1 VPGGDNEDMALR
13 CYLVVI
19 NQTPSSEEQVELM
32 RAIRAHM
39 ATGPC
44 RFHLLVNLHRP
55 GDVYESV
62 TAAYAGDRLDDNK
75 AVSAA
80 RRVLQHP
87 TRTPS

>member
-1 VPGGDNEDMALR
+1 MPGGDNEDMAVR
-13 CYLVVI
+13 CHLVVI
-19 NQTPSSEEQVELM
+19 NQTSSSEEQAELM
-32 RAIRAHM
+32 RAIRARM

-44 RFHLLVNLHRP
+44 RFHLLVNLNRP

-62 TAAYAGDRLDDNK
+62 IAAYAGDRLDDNK

-87 TRTPS
+87 TRTRS

>member
-1 VPGGDNEDMALR
+1 MPGIDNEDTALR

-19 NQTPSSEEQVELM
+19 NQTPGSEEQVELM
-32 RAIRAHM
+32 RAIRERM

-44 RFHLLVNLHRP
+44 RFHLLVNLNRP

-62 TAAYAGDRLDDNK
+62 TAAYAGDQLDDNE
-75 AVSAA
+75 AVSSPSRPAE
-80 RRVLQHP
+80 P